1 MNNGKIEDT
10 SIISNAV
17 ELPSKAIR
25 LTMLIEKEG
34 EESGTL
40 QLADYPTD
48 DPNYTWAKGFLK
60 E

>member
-1 MNNGKIEDT
+1 
-10 SIISNAV
+10 
-17 ELPSKAIR
+17 
-25 LTMLIEKEG
+25 MLIEKEG